1 MYRSLHKA
9 TSLLIG
15 DFYNQFFKQNV
26 NQGMGQSIKVNTVV
40 TKVRFFIHKTFFK
53 IMTHLSNV
61 PSKPT
66 ACSVHTYFNI

>member
-40 TKVRFFIHKTFFK
+40 TKVRFFIHKTFFL
-53 IMTHLSNV
+53 IMTHLSDV
-61 PSKPT
+61 PLKP
-66 ACSVHTYFNI
+66 SVHTYFNI